1 MLHITCIN
9 TASFPLSLSLNNF
22 LAIALSPAHTPTPKH
37 TYPIF
42 CSMIPSSNWNQY
54 NLTYFLYYILQ
65 ALRTV
70 SLVSPSLPLS
80 FNSTFPLSLLWHG
93 IARILLRLPKSIP
106 FHKWLNFAI
115 RKLQPTSRGNIV
127 PKRLVITPTP
137 FCWAKYYLIAWLAQT
152 KLPFI
157 YFAISIN
164 AVTTGKRQI
173 SGETYFAEIIIL
185 LFIVKEHDIIA
196 PGLKKITAVTSWSK
210 QKMVLYKLLSLFW
223 SVLLFIR
230 P

>member
-1 MLHITCIN
+1 MEISASYYLHKYGFISSLTLSQQLSCY
-9 TASFPLSLSLNNF
+9 LSLPHTHPHPNTRTQSFARWF
-22 LAIALSPAHTPTPKH
+22 LHQIEIK
-37 TYPIF
+37 
-42 CSMIPSSNWNQY
+42 Y
-54 NLTYFLYYILQ
+54 NLYYILQ